1 MSSNIITIIKIVLL
15 LALIIFTFWGFSSSY
30 SSHNIDN
37 IVHVVAIGIDKSDNE
52 QHNMKV
58 SFQFLK
64 NSTLGESSSSETS
77 SSIVT
82 SINANTFNH
91 AISLMNSY
99 IGKEL
104 NFSHCKVIVFSKDF
118 ATDGISTEIYNMMN
132 NEQIRPSTNIV
143 ISTSKANT
151 YLKNSNPNIEKLV
164 TNYYDTFEL
173 TSNFTGYSTDTT
185 LGTFYSKLICSDC
198 NNTAILGRTFETSS
212 DSENSSDKSES
223 QNNKNSNNS
232 SESSNS
238 EKSNSESESKAG
250 QSSNDGSNSENNEA
264 SSLDI
269 LGERGTQNIG
279 IAVFREDKYIGQLS
293 DTESIC
299 HMLVTNNI
307 DSCTIAVPI
316 EEYPDNTLDIRII
329 NYKNNVIKIDTS
341 SDEPHISITL
351 HYNAKILD
359 IREDIDYSDPSVI
372 DEISNKVESYLK
384 EQIDSY
390 LIKTSREFKSDIVGF
405 NKYAKSNFLTI
416 NEWKNYN
423 WGSKYE
429 NANFSV
435 NVAINTNSRLLF
447 TKR

>member
-64 NSTLGESSSSETS
+64 NSTLGESSSSET

>member
-185 LGTFYSKLICSDC
+185 LGTFYSKLVCSDC

-223 QNNKNSNNS
+223 QNNENSNNS

-423 WGSKYE
+423 WASKYE